1 MHFVHPGSSS
11 GWRMVRDFQEIMWS
25 PLLLYKIHERI
36 PPSIKQPGIATIII
50 FVRRRLTIMRIDEC
64 ALAEYNSIFELVFAI
79 DELVRKSE

>member
-11 GWRMVRDFQEIMWS
+11 GWRMVRDFQEIMCS

-50 FVRRRLTIMRIDEC
+50 FVRRGLTMRIDEC
-64 ALAEYNSIFELVFAI
+64 ALAEYNSIFELAFAI
-79 DELVRKSE
+79 DEFGA